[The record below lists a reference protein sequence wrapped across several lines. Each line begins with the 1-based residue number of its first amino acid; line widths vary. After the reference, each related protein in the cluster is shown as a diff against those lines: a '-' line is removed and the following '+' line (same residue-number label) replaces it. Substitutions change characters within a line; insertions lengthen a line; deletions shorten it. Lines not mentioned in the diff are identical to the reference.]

1 MSEHPTAER
10 RGGVLVRY
18 GDASGRD
25 RLGFVPSEV
34 ADRVTP
40 LSARREVPGLCPPAV
55 GVALA
60 EGEVVT
66 VLELGSP
73 VDAPPAS
80 YRPGAEWSMPGS
92 DRALMCTIGGQRVA
106 VTGGAIVATGVFDG
120 APGRDGIVWR
130 GAVVDVLDVRAL
142 YRRAE
147 AAIWESRARAGR
159 PRADVDG
166 GGLAGRGR
174 APA

>member
-1 MSEHPTAER
+1 
-10 RGGVLVRY
+10 
-18 GDASGRD
+18 
-25 RLGFVPSEV
+25 VPSEV

-40 LSARREVPGLCPPAV
+40 LSARSEVPGLCAPAV

-80 YRPGAEWSMPGS
+80 YRPGAEWSMPGA
-92 DRALMCTIGGQRVA
+92 DRALTCTIGGQRVA
-106 VTGGAIVATGVFDG
+106 VTGAVIVATGVFDG
-120 APGRDGIVWR
+120 APGRDGVVWR

-159 PRADVDG
+159 PRVERDG
-166 GGLAGRGR
+166 SAPAGRGR